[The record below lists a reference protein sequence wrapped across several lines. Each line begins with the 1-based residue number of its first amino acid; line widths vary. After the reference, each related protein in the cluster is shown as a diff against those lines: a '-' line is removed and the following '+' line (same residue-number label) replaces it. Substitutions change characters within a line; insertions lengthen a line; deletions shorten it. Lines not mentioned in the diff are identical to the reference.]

1 MPWFRSFAM
10 HIVDR
15 HSAQTIN
22 DSPESRIRIRRET
35 YIQQDGGQ
43 RMTPKALKSG
53 AHPTDRARVE
63 RNGSELSRDIL
74 Q

>member
-1 MPWFRSFAM
+1 LVSIICHARCR
-10 HIVDR
+10 R

-22 DSPESRIRIRRET
+22 DWPESGIRIRRET
-35 YIQQDGGQ
+35 YIQQDAGQ

-53 AHPTDRARVE
+53 ARPTNRAQEE

-74 Q
+74 L